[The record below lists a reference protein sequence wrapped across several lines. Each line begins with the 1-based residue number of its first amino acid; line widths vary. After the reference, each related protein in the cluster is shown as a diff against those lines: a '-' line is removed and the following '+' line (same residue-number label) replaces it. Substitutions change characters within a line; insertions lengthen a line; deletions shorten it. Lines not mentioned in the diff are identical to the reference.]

1 MKKLFA
7 IGWAVGLGA
16 LTIGCRGSQEAAS
29 TIAPPDTAPLNA
41 DSAAPPAPPPPPQGA
56 FLAQLSPEQ
65 TAQLKALGAEV
76 VVPGVV
82 PPTFVVLDIRGTAAT
97 GDGADSGAAYSIL
110 YRDGGNRCFAI
121 EFASSGIGDMP
132 ETEQRLPIAPPL
144 FAGKSYGLNYGLYK
158 DEELRSQYPDPELYT
173 DWLTT
178 PNGAYRLIGASYINA
193 TFTDQAPCQDISPAE
208 AKQIVESMTVI
219 EPEVMGDGVVAQ

>member
-1 MKKLFA
+1 MKTLLA
-7 IGWAVGLGA
+7 IAWAVGLSA
-16 LTIGCRGSQEAAS
+16 LMVGCDSSQETA

-41 DSAAPPAPPPPPQGA
+41 DSATPPAPPPPPQGS

-65 TAQLKALGAEV
+65 VNQLKALGAEV

-82 PPTFVVLDIRGTAAT
+82 PPTFSVAEIRGKAAT
-97 GDGADSGAAYSIL
+97 GDGPDGGAAYSIL

-132 ETEQRLPIAPPL
+132 ATEQRLPIAPPL
-144 FAGKSYGLNYGLYK
+144 FENKGYGLNYGLYQ
-158 DEELRSQYPDPELYT
+158 DEGLRSQFPDPELYT
-173 DWLTT
+173 DWLT
-178 PNGAYRLIGASYINA
+178 NEAGAYRLIGASYINA
-193 TFTDQAPCQDISPAE
+193 AFPSQAPCQDISPEE
-208 AKQIVESMTVI
+208 AKQIAESLTVI